1 MKTLLTA
8 HRLVQL
14 NSNSVLS
21 DTTPVRNL
29 GFGLLVLDLYP
40 CYPRNELKFQFGV
53 QLYVAKFKGSV
64 EIWPPGGAASGT
76 HDMIIV
82 E

>member
-21 DTTPVRNL
+21 DTTPIA
-29 GFGLLVLDLYP
+29 
-40 CYPRNELKFQFGV
+40 CQEPRIWTPSF
-53 QLYVAKFKGSV
+53 GSV
-64 EIWPPGGAASGT
+64 PLLSPKRIEVTIWRAAIRCQVQRLGGNMAAGGRS
-76 HDMIIV
+76 
-82 E
+82 